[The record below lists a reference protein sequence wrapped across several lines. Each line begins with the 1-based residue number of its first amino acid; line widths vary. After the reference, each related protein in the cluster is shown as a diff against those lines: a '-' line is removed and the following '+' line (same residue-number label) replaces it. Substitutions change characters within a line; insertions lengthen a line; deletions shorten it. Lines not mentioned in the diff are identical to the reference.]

1 MRIHLTLFVLVVTVG
16 GCATGAPPA
25 RPETASVEAG
35 GLALSAD
42 AASYARGEA
51 VQLVLRNTGTTP
63 YEGGVL
69 SCARTERLD
78 GSAWAEV
85 QDGRA
90 CIAMAVTI
98 APGQS
103 LRGDV
108 SLDVPPGTYRLSH
121 RMSAR
126 SGEAVVVATPSFHVV
141 E

>member
-1 MRIHLTLFVLVVTVG
+1 M
-16 GCATGAPPA
+16 A
-25 RPETASVEAG
+25 VEAG
-35 GLALSAD
+35 GLRLTAGGT
-42 AASYARGEA
+42 SYARGEA
-51 VQLVLRNTGTTP
+51 VHLVLRNAGTAS

-69 SCARTERLD
+69 SCARTERWD

-98 APGQS
+98 APGQK
-103 LRGDV
+103 LEADIP
-108 SLDVPPGTYRLSH
+108 LDVPPGTYRLSH

-126 SGEAVVVATPSFHVV
+126 GGEAVVVATPSFLIV